1 VEIPESLS
9 TRLPFLTVL
18 EEEWQPIAPWAASA
32 WLGFYAVFLFQ
43 LERGSGF
50 LVMINL
56 VFVPIHEGGHL
67 LFSYFGHGLM
77 IAGGTI
83 LQLVVPLMLGVYFCL
98 QRQIA
103 GTAFCLFC
111 FFQQF
116 LPIAEYMADA
126 RAQQLPLLAV
136 GDPESVE
143 HDWFAMFSSVGLLS
157 HDTQIAFAVRI
168 AGWLGMLMVVAWL
181 GWRGFSKRSG
191 SSAAHPT

>member
-1 VEIPESLS
+1 MEIPESLC

-18 EEEWQPIAPWAASA
+18 EEEWQPVSPWAASA
-32 WLGFYAVFLFQ
+32 WLAFYAVFLFQ
-43 LERGSGF
+43 LVRGSGF
-50 LVMINL
+50 LLLINL

-67 LFSYFGHGLM
+67 LFSYFGHALM

-83 LQLVVPLMLGVYFCL
+83 LQLAVPLMLGAYFCF

-103 GTAFCLFC
+103 GAVFCLFC

-126 RAQQLPLLAV
+126 RAQQLPLLTV

-143 HDWFAMFSSVGLLS
+143 HDWFAMFSSVGLLDY
-157 HDTQIAFAVRI
+157 DTQIALAVRI
-168 AGWLGMLMVVAWL
+168 VGWLGMLIVVAWL
-181 GWRGFSKRSG
+181 GWRGFSNRSG
-191 SSAAHPT
+191 ANAARDP